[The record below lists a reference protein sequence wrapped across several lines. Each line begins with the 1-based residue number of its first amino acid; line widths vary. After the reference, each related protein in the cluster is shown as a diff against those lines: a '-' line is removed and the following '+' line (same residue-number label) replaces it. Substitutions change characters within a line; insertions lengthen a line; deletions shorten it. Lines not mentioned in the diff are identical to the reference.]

1 MESTRQLQD
10 HGFVISGICPNLWLL
25 KAGEMSEHYILN
37 HGMWFLLSKHFR
49 ETRFDFST
57 LPFSSGEEQQL
68 VQIGQLFL
76 GARARAT
83 SNIETS
89 EEPQVGQL
97 GSASRFWGWR
107 IFIFPP
113 TWFASHYYPF
123 LLVDIL
129 TSAGQNQHLSSS
141 SSSFIFLYFV
151 RTVIQSHAV
160 ARDQFS

>member
-76 GARARAT
+76 GAVGSESP
-83 SNIETS
+83 SNFKHRNIRRTPSWSIGISVPLLGMENLHISTNLVCFPLLPIS
-89 EEPQVGQL
+89 VG
-97 GSASRFWGWR
+97 
-107 IFIFPP
+107 
-113 TWFASHYYPF
+113 
-123 LLVDIL
+123 
-129 TSAGQNQHLSSS
+129 
-141 SSSFIFLYFV
+141 
-151 RTVIQSHAV
+151 
-160 ARDQFS
+160 